1 MMVLSPR
8 NAASRP
14 TSGNGVQLSDALR
27 FMEGAS
33 QRRGM
38 EDSAAASSGL
48 VRPLLIHEGDL
59 HCPALL
65 EQAVKAKRARL
76 PGVAEGFGDASK
88 AKEDYSLASAPT
100 TAGPSLPQS
109 DDV

>member
-65 EQAVKAKRARL
+65 EQAVKRREPASLAWLKALGMPAKRRR
-76 PGVAEGFGDASK
+76 
-88 AKEDYSLASAPT
+88 T
-100 TAGPSLPQS
+100 TVWPRHQQQP
-109 DDV
+109 VHP